1 MRITPIRRLHSLELL
16 AFTDFSYIN
25 IWFIYNIKVSLPK
38 WPKWWIFSPIF
49 RVLVIFLSTFSPYC
63 LKTAAVRSTASP
75 VESHFPNVHL
85 NFAANCRIKL
95 GERNRTVTSA
105 WDHKARDA
113 RFFFPGFRFSSA
125 ETRWRRPFI
134 PPLDHCAPVIPEISP
149 EKSRA
154 GVCRCIGRSR
164 LPVCVLK
171 ALIWPR

>member
-1 MRITPIRRLHSLELL
+1 M
-16 AFTDFSYIN
+16 AKVVDF
-25 IWFIYNIKVSLPK
+25 LTH
-38 WPKWWIFSPIF
+38 FSCACDFPEHILT
-49 RVLVIFLSTFSPYC
+49 VLFENSG
-63 LKTAAVRSTASP
+63 RSTASP

-95 GERNRTVTSA
+95 GEHNRTVTSA
-105 WDHKARDA
+105 WDHKARDS
-113 RFFFPGFRFSSA
+113 RFFFSGFGFSSA

-171 ALIWPR
+171 ALIWPC